1 MRGIRL
7 ALPLLLILTSS
18 AARAEEPE
26 SPPSMPLYAGLG
38 AFAGGALALSVGT
51 LVLRRDGW
59 QSGDGRSLG
68 YATGAGALS
77 GVALG
82 LTLGLAD
89 RHLGDPHRPPYYG
102 FNNLLVGSASL
113 VAGAAVGFL
122 YFSAV
127 SLAEASDKGSMMT
140 KQPDYGRLPP
150 DMAVGAVAGLSLMLV
165 LEAGAFLWGAR
176 HPSGATTTV
185 ALGAV
190 QSAGGTV
197 WMPTLIGRF

>member
-1 MRGIRL
+1 
-7 ALPLLLILTSS
+7 
-18 AARAEEPE
+18 
-26 SPPSMPLYAGLG
+26 
-38 AFAGGALALSVGT
+38 
-51 LVLRRDGW
+51 
-59 QSGDGRSLG
+59 
-68 YATGAGALS
+68 
-77 GVALG
+77 
-82 LTLGLAD
+82 
-89 RHLGDPHRPPYYG
+89 
-102 FNNLLVGSASL
+102 